1 MGLGGADGM
10 GEDFKVIGLGE
21 GQATKVWDHFLWG
34 NWPLKTACKYF
45 NFAIGGGMKYVK
57 WLKNGA
63 GKDLYF
69 MRLFLHISFL
79 VKILLFKLKNH
90 YIQYT
95 WFSIMKKQNKNQ
107 NVKVEKMV
115 IFVKTSD
122 H

>member
-1 MGLGGADGM
+1 M
-10 GEDFKVIGLGE
+10 
-21 GQATKVWDHFLWG
+21 
-34 NWPLKTACKYF
+34 
-45 NFAIGGGMKYVK
+45 
-57 WLKNGA
+57 
-63 GKDLYF
+63 
-69 MRLFLHISFL
+69 